1 MFASRHIPA
10 AAPVKTPESIP
21 CSGKPVHSAI
31 LPLQQS
37 SEMKF
42 RYSLLIFLH
51 SFLHTGWKIMHRFPC
66 TAPAESKSK
75 TSSVYMMIP
84 LPPEHLLQETF
95 LRSQC
100 LQYYTSAA
108 EDFRQSEGEKITSFF
123 SSQVHSL
130 NLCSYLCP
138 LFLLLRIPD
147 VFILKFILNQILR
160 IDKVFREQNPKTVI
174 FLQKRVEFLLQKRYN
189 N

>member
-10 AAPVKTPESIP
+10 AAPVKTPGSIP

-31 LPLQQS
+31 VPLQQS
-37 SEMKF
+37 SEMKR
-42 RYSLLIFLH
+42 RYSLLVFLH
-51 SFLHTGWKIMHRFPC
+51 SFPHTGWKIMHHFPYK
-66 TAPAESKSK
+66 APAESKSK
-75 TSSVYMMIP
+75 TSSVHMRIP
-84 LPPEHLLQETF
+84 LPPEHLLRETF

-108 EDFRQSEGEKITSFF
+108 EDFRQSEAEKITSFF

-130 NLCSYLCP
+130 NLYSYPCP
-138 LFLLLRIPD
+138 LFLLIRILD

-160 IDKVFREQNPKTVI
+160 IGKVFREQNPKTVI